1 MICPHCKKTVEISEV
16 LRHQFNE
23 KELEKINDK
32 HQAELEM
39 AKKEA
44 LASAALKIE
53 EQFKLQIKMTKDDLL
68 EKDKRNKE
76 LIEQITQISKSLRLA
91 QKEKDEAELEM
102 EKKLAIEE
110 KKIRL
115 DAQKKA
121 EEEQRDKILAKDKQ
135 LQDTLKE
142 LEDAKRKLE
151 QGSQQTQGEVF
162 ELEFEK
168 ILQTEFPHDKISS
181 VAKGVRGGDVIQE
194 VWDSRGNYNGKILW
208 EMKNTRAWSEGWVDK
223 LKADKREIGAEEAVL
238 VTDIIPKEIKTAGFR
253 KGIWVSQRNFAIG
266 LASALRAG
274 LIQLYYVKN
283 AATGK
288 DAKVEMIYS
297 YLSGV
302 EFKHRIEAIIEAF
315 TNMQVEIEKEQ
326 RYFQNKWARDS
337 RNLRQVIDNTYGM
350 HGDLKSIVGNKLPEI
365 SGLEEQNQQNLLE
378 D

>member
-1 MICPHCKKTVEISEV
+1 MNEMICPHCKKKVEISEV

-23 KELEKINDK
+23 KELAKINDK
-32 HQAELEM
+32 HQEELEL

-44 LASAALKIE
+44 IEKAALKIE
-53 EQFKLQIKMTKDDLL
+53 EQFKLQIKMSKEDLE

-76 LIEQITQISKSLRLA
+76 LIEQITELSKSLRNSE
-91 QKEKDEAELEM
+91 KEKNEAKLEM
-102 EKKLAIEE
+102 EKKLVVEE
-110 KKIRL
+110 QKIRL

-121 EEEQRDKILAKDKQ
+121 EDEQRDKILAKDKQ
-135 LQDTLKE
+135 LSDTLKE

-168 ILQTEFPHDKISS
+168 ILATEFPHDKISPVS
-181 VAKGVRGGDVIQE
+181 KGVRGADIIQE

-208 EMKNTRAWSEGWVDK
+208 EMKNTKSWTEGWVDK
-223 LKADKREIGAEEAVL
+223 LKADKRDLGAEEAVL
-238 VTDIIPKEIKTAGFR
+238 VTDILPKEINTAGFR
-253 KGIWVSQRNFAIG
+253 KGIWVTKRNFAIG

-315 TNMQVEIEKEQ
+315 SNMQVEIEKEQ
-326 RYFQNKWARDS
+326 RYFQNKWARDAK
-337 RNLRQVIDNTYGM
+337 NLRQVIDNTYGM
-350 HGDLKSIVGNKLPEI
+350 HGDLKSIVGSKLPEI
-365 SGLEEQNQQNLLE
+365 SGLEEQSLLE
-378 D
+378 E